1 MNLINYFIPKS
12 SYLNLRLLVCLIL
25 LVFINLSSA
34 QAVEKPLT
42 TDNRIKTYIY
52 NENEVFVVLVHYGY
66 QSTIEFAKGEEVQTI
81 SLGDSYA
88 WRVSPIGRRVFIKPL
103 EENMHTNMSIIT
115 NKRIYHFDV
124 VSKLSS
130 DEGIDKELVYV
141 IRFLYPEIEE
151 TEDLET
157 QSN

>member
-12 SYLNLRLLVCLIL
+12 CYLNLRLFACLIL
-25 LVFINLSSA
+25 LVLINLNSA
-34 QAVEKPLT
+34 QAIEKPLT

-115 NKRIYHFDV
+115 NKHIYHFDV
-124 VSKLSS
+124 VSKLAS
-130 DEGIDKELVYV
+130 DEGTDKELVYV

-151 TEDLET
+151 ADDSET